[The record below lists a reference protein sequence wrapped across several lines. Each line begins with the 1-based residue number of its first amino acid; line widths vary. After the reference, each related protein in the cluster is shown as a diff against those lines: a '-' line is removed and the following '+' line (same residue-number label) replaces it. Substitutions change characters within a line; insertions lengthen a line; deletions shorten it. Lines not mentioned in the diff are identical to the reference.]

1 MSKKLDKK
9 IEEYLYTESVRN
21 LRSIKDVESL
31 FSNPKKLEIID
42 NFYFGKI
49 DGIDSEGNVHHRI
62 DAAVHYRG
70 AEVTNNIRARTPED
84 LDKVRRK
91 YQVQF
96 TGLKM
101 LEV

>member
-1 MSKKLDKK
+1 MSKKLEKK
-9 IEEYLYTESVRN
+9 LEDYQYTESVRN

-42 NFYFGKI
+42 DFYFGKV
-49 DGIDSEGNVHHRI
+49 DGIDSGGNVHRV
-62 DAAVHYRG
+62 DAAVHYIG
-70 AEVTNNIRARTPED
+70 AGVTNSIHARTPED